1 VIIPEMLKSTE
12 KKDNDIGKNL
22 MMERIERAVKLQKL
36 DNIRDVV
43 IQTRI
48 N

>member
-1 VIIPEMLKSTE
+1 MLKSTE